1 MRAVLDVNVIVS
13 ALINPQGPPGRVVT
27 AALQRRFVLVVCPG
41 LRAEARDV
49 VHRRSLRRFF
59 GAEDAD
65 ELLTAVA
72 SVADEAPDPVDPP
85 SVGRDADDDY
95 LVALARGAAA
105 QLVTG
110 DADLLALDPD
120 DLVICTPRAFL
131 EEVQP
136 RTL

>member
-13 ALINPQGPPGRVVT
+13 ALINPQGPPGSVVT
-27 AALQRRFVLVVCPG
+27 AALQRRFVIVVCPG
-41 LRAEARDV
+41 LFAEARDV

-59 GAEDAD
+59 DAEDAD
-65 ELLTAVA
+65 DLLTAVA
-72 SVADEAPDPVDPP
+72 GVADEAPDPVDPP

-110 DADLLALDPD
+110 DADLLALDLD

-131 EEVQP
+131 EEVQA
-136 RTL
+136 R

>member
-13 ALINPQGPPGRVVT
+13 ALINPQGPPGSVVT
-27 AALQRRFVLVVCPG
+27 AALRRSFVLVVCPV
-41 LRAEARDV
+41 LLAEARDV

-59 GAEDAD
+59 DVEDAD
-65 ELLTAVA
+65 DLLTAVA
-72 SVADEAPDPVDPP
+72 GVADEAPDPVDPP

-110 DADLLALDPD
+110 DADLLALDLD

-136 RTL
+136 R